1 MNTELRLLIDK
12 RELFADSMAFG
23 EVGPYERLVRFG

>member
-1 MNTELRLLIDK
+1 MNSEVRLLIDR

-23 EVGPYERLVRFG
+23 EVGPYERLVGLG